1 MSWKFRNNKGALL
14 GAAVLVL
21 AFAGM
26 AYASQ
31 YHRLGGWGT
40 STNINEWGI
49 CKNVTNNSGNEAFIP
64 TNSSG
69 EWNSLINNGGASLRL
84 SPCLPS
90 LPLNCNLPWGKTV
103 YLSER
108 WKTDPSNS
116 DQIFYVG
123 SSGTDADVSSC
134 VGVWNTVSGS
144 WVAAKGCKY
153 GNERECQAIW
163 ISGNTGGAPLYPACP
178 QGYQSTGDGCGGGCS
193 SPHYY
198 DPDGTQYCLGY

>member
-31 YHRLGGWGT
+31 YHRLGGGGN
-40 STNINEWGI
+40 SENINEWSR
-49 CKNVTNNSGNEAFIP
+49 CKKITNVSGNDAFIP

-69 EWNSLINNGGASLRL
+69 EWYSLLNNGGSGLL
-84 SPCLPS
+84 QSNCLPS
-90 LPLNCNLPWGKTV
+90 LPINCNLPWGTSV
-103 YLSER
+103 SLSTY
-108 WKTDPSNS
+108 WKDDPGNS
-116 DQIFYVG
+116 EQRFYIG
-123 SSGTDADVSSC
+123 TSGQDADVSSC
-134 VGVWNTVSGS
+134 VGVWNVTSGS

-153 GNERECQAIW
+153 ANERECTAIW

-178 QGYQSTGDGCGGGCS
+178 AGTESAGDGCVGGCS
-193 SPHYY
+193 SPHYM
-198 DPDGTQYCLGY
+198 DNGYCVGY